1 MMAEQT
7 EHNEQLEAG
16 QSSEDL
22 GRLMAI
28 RRDKLDKLRSLGVE
42 PFGQAY
48 QRSHSAREV
57 VEGFSSLEGK
67 SVSLAGRLNA
77 IRSHGK
83 AAFADLQ
90 DQSGR
95 VQIYVKKDIVGDA
108 AFEIFE
114 ILDLGDI
121 VGVRGLVFKTKRG
134 EISVQVEQL
143 TLLTKALRPMP
154 EKWHGLKDVELRYRQ
169 RYVDLIANPEV
180 RETFIIRTKVIRAI
194 RNYLDGQGFYEVETP
209 VLATIAGGTT
219 ARPFKTHHN
228 ALDLPLFM
236 RIATELYLKRL
247 IVGGFEK
254 VYELGRV
261 FRNEGISTKHNPEF
275 TLLELYEAYSDYEG
289 IMTLTEN
296 LISHVAQEVLGTQ
309 HVIYQG
315 HEVDFTPPWPRARM
329 LDLVKEH
336 AGVDFSLV
344 NSDEEARA
352 MARQAGLT
360 LAPKATFGQAL
371 DEVFSEFVEPKL
383 TGPMF
388 VLDYPVE
395 ISPLAKRRSDNPRL
409 TYRFEAFLAG
419 RELANAFSELN
430 DPIDQRGRFEQ
441 QMEERARGNDE
452 AHEMDEDFLQAL
464 EYGMPPTGGLG
475 IGIDRLCMVFA
486 GVDSI
491 RDIILFPLMR
501 PRHD

>member
-1 MMAEQT
+1 MAEDT
-7 EHNEQLEAG
+7 ERNEQLGADPTG
-16 QSSEDL
+16 EDL
-22 GRLMAI
+22 DRLMAV
-28 RRDKLDKLRSLGVE
+28 RREKLDKLQAMGIE

-48 QRSHSAREV
+48 QRTHSAREV
-57 VEGFSSLEGK
+57 VEQFESLEGQT
-67 SVSLAGRLNA
+67 VSIAGRLTA

-83 AAFADLQ
+83 ASFADLQ

-95 VQIYVKKDIVGDA
+95 IQIYFKKDVVGDA
-108 AFEIFE
+108 AYGLFEM
-114 ILDLGDI
+114 LDLGDI
-121 VGVRGLVFKTKRG
+121 VGIRGSVFKTRRG
-134 EISVQVEQL
+134 EISVQVTEL
-143 TLLTKALRPMP
+143 TLLSKALRPMP
-154 EKWHGLKDVELRYRQ
+154 EKWHGLKDVELRFRQ
-169 RYVDLIANPEV
+169 RYADLIANPEV
-180 RETFIIRTKVIRAI
+180 REAFIIRTKVIRAI
-194 RNYLDGQGFYEVETP
+194 RNYLDGLGFYEVETP

-228 ALDLPLFM
+228 ALDLPLYM

-254 VYELGRV
+254 VYEIGRV

-275 TLLELYEAYSDYEG
+275 TLLELYEAYSDYKG

-315 HEVDFTPPWPRARM
+315 HEIDFTPPWPRARM

-344 NSDEEARA
+344 NTDEEARA
-352 MARQAGLT
+352 TARQAGLT
-360 LAPKATFGQAL
+360 VAPNATFGQAL

-383 TGPMF
+383 GGPMF
-388 VLDYPVE
+388 VLDYPVD

-452 AHEMDEDFLQAL
+452 AHEMDEDFLRAL

-501 PRHD
+501 PRND